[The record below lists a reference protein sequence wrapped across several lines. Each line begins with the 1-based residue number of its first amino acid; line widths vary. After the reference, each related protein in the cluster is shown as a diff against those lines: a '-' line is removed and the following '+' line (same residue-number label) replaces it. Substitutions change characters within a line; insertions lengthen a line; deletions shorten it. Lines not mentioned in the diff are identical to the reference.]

1 LLADGVEAYALLA
14 FEVFHSQRAEG
25 RTEMAGDGLPI
36 AGSDIGREEG
46 ASPGAP
52 VGFQGAEGGV
62 HDPTLGLLA
71 LLDCEG
77 GQAGDEE
84 GSRGLRLRLS
94 RQAPLRFPGH
104 LGHIEAERIG
114 RALSFRVE

>member
-14 FEVFHSQRAEG
+14 FEASHTQRAEG

-71 LLDCEG
+71 LLDCE
-77 GQAGDEE
+77 
-84 GSRGLRLRLS
+84 RG
-94 RQAPLRFPGH
+94 
-104 LGHIEAERIG
+104 
-114 RALSFRVE
+114 

>member
-1 LLADGVEAYALLA
+1 
-14 FEVFHSQRAEG
+14 
-25 RTEMAGDGLPI
+25 MAGDGLPI
-36 AGSDIGREEG
+36 VGSDIGRGEG

-77 GQAGDEE
+77 GQAGDEG
-84 GSRGLRLRLS
+84 GSRGLHLRLS
-94 RQAPLRFPGH
+94 RQDPLRLPGH
-104 LGHIEAERIG
+104 LGRDVAERIG
-114 RALSFRVE
+114 QAVGFRVE

>member
-1 LLADGVEAYALLA
+1 M
-14 FEVFHSQRAEG
+14 
-25 RTEMAGDGLPI
+25 EMAGDGLPI
-36 AGSDIGREEG
+36 AGSDIGRGEG

-62 HDPTLGLLA
+62 RDPTLGLLA
-71 LLDCEG
+71 LLDCES

-84 GSRGLRLRLS
+84 RGRGLHLRLS
-94 RQAPLRFPGH
+94 RQDPLRFAGY

-114 RALSFRVE
+114 QALGFRVE